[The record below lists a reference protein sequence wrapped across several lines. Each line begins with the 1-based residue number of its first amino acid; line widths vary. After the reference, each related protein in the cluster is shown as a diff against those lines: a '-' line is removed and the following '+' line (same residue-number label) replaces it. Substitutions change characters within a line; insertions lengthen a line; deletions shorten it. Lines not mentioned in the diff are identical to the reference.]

1 MHVKNFWASLPLST
15 FFFFFYYTTCLNKI
29 SWFHYKYQSERIS
42 EIINL
47 AFINYCSLN
56 TEILHMCMHM
66 YTYWENELVILLLQF
81 WYHPAQLALSV
92 LTNVFKEHKAP
103 FKIIYQ
109 LNNKKTM
116 NKLGNFFLSSFSIH
130 YLFKFFTK
138 TIPSWVLMNIE
149 LCY

>member
-1 MHVKNFWASLPLST
+1 MHVKNFWASLPP
-15 FFFFFYYTTCLNKI
+15 FHFFFYNATCLNKI

-47 AFINYCSLN
+47 AFINCCSLN
-56 TEILHMCMHM
+56 TNILPMCMHM
-66 YTYWENELVILLLQF
+66 YTYWENK
-81 WYHPAQLALSV
+81 PAKSSSTTLHNSLS
-92 LTNVFKEHKAP
+92 LSWTNVFKEHKAP

-138 TIPSWVLMNIE
+138 YIQSWVLMNLE